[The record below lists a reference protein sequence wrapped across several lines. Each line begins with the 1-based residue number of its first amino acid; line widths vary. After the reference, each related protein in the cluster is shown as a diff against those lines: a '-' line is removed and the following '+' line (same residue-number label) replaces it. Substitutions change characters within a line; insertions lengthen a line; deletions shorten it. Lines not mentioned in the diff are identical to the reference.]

1 MNAHPCSGRRRLVW
15 LASYPKSGNTWTR
28 VLLANFLSTSDGA
41 VSINRIGDGLPS
53 VMPSSRGQFDELAGI
68 PSSDCTDDEAD
79 GLRPGVYRAHA
90 AHAEQDG
97 TRLFV
102 KVHDA
107 FHDTPAGEPVFPE
120 DVTVGAIYLL
130 RNPLDVAVSW
140 TFHVG
145 RTDVARGVARVN
157 DPEAALGGYGSL
169 QMRQRLFDWSRH
181 VESWL
186 GAPFPVLRVRYED
199 LLADTAGQLAR
210 MARFLALDGAAD
222 ERRLRRAVAFADFT
236 RLRKNEETEG
246 FRERAPATRRF
257 FRSGKAGDWRRY
269 LTAVQV
275 RGVVETH
282 RRVMAAHGYDPHAVL
297 REIEKE
303 SEGND
308 IQDGP
313 ENGFSSS
320 CPSVPPTPS
329 GPLRHSRAS
338 GNPADGDLLPP
349 GRSPSSPRHPY
360 SSPQR
365 PYSSPRR
372 KPGPRGKVSSG
383 FRLSPE

>member
-28 VLLANFLSTSDGA
+28 VLLANLLSPADEA
-41 VSINRIGDGLPS
+41 LSINRIGDGLPS
-53 VMPSSRGQFDELAGI
+53 IMPSSRSPFDELAGI
-68 PSSDCTDDEAD
+68 PSADCTDDEVD
-79 GLRPGVYRAHA
+79 ELRPGVYRAHA

-107 FHDTPAGEPVFPE
+107 FHHTPAGEPVFPE

-145 RTDVARGVARVN
+145 QTDVARGVARVN
-157 DPEAALGGYGSL
+157 DPEAALGGCRSI

-186 GAPFPVLRVRYED
+186 GAPFPVLRVRYEG

-210 MARFLALDGAAD
+210 MARFLGLDGASD
-222 ERRLRRAVAFADFT
+222 EGRLRRAVACADFA
-236 RLRKNEETEG
+236 RLRKDEEREG

-257 FRSGKAGDWRRY
+257 FRSGKAGDWHRH
-269 LTAVQV
+269 LTAAQV
-275 RGVVETH
+275 REVVH
-282 RRVMAAHGYDPHAVL
+282 RHGRVMAANGYDL
-297 REIEKE
+297 REARHACERE
-303 SEGND
+303 
-308 IQDGP
+308 
-313 ENGFSSS
+313 SSS
-320 CPSVPPTPS
+320 EP
-329 GPLRHSRAS
+329 
-338 GNPADGDLLPP
+338 
-349 GRSPSSPRHPY
+349 
-360 SSPQR
+360 
-365 PYSSPRR
+365 
-372 KPGPRGKVSSG
+372 
-383 FRLSPE
+383 